1 MTPQRFAFDFR
12 LTSNFNKIS
21 QSGVVSSANNF
32 RIILTLSTYWWHHQ
46 IRQKD
51 TKVLKRKNGKVMD
64 VCGASLVGG
73 YPLKVSS
80 WCFYIVAR
88 LSLTLHAMIIRTL
101 WFPWWQDANVW
112 LLENNL
118 IRAALSQ
125 GAASKKLFQ
134 WCHLQEV
141 YWALKLAN
149 GLRFFNMLK
158 PMSMLTWMLS
168 FSLLSCFNWKLGYK
182 IL

>member
-1 MTPQRFAFDFR
+1 MTSSN
-12 LTSNFNKIS
+12 TSKRH
-21 QSGVVSSANNF
+21 QSAKKKKWQSHGCVWS
-32 RIILTLSTYWWHHQ
+32 ITCW
-46 IRQKD
+46 
-51 TKVLKRKNGKVMD
+51 
-64 VCGASLVGG
+64 GG
-73 YPLKVSS
+73 THWRVSS
-80 WCFYIVAR
+80 WYFCIVAR
-88 LSLTLHAMIIRTL
+88 LNLTLHAMIIRTL